1 VINMYIDINDVDL
14 NNDYFHFSNI
24 ENIDSISRVILS
36 KPMGDI
42 VKASVRR
49 VKLSTV

>member
-1 VINMYIDINDVDL
+1 MDKVKKI
-14 NNDYFHFSNI
+14 F